1 MQLPSTMDVWVI
13 DDDESIRESLEAA
26 FTHAGWS
33 TLAFSTVEEFKEQLE
48 QTSPGCIVADLHLGE
63 DSGMELIR
71 YTHQTAWPAPAILIS
86 GQITPTLT
94 VKALR
99 QGAVTVVEKPIRM
112 DDLCEE
118 VNLAR
123 VRGLEMLKAHYHREA
138 AREALD
144 SLPEGHRAVL
154 RELVECR
161 PHKQIANRVDISLRT
176 VEKRK
181 KEIFERLNVATF
193 TELLGLLQLAE
204 AKLLS
209 NEVSLQKGA

>member
-1 MQLPSTMDVWVI
+1 V
-13 DDDESIRESLEAA
+13 
-26 FTHAGWS
+26 
-33 TLAFSTVEEFKEQLE
+33 
-48 QTSPGCIVADLHLGE
+48 
-63 DSGMELIR
+63 
-71 YTHQTAWPAPAILIS
+71 LIS
-86 GQITPTLT
+86 GHLTPTLT

-112 DDLCEE
+112 EQLCEE
-118 VNLAR
+118 VGFAR
-123 VRGLEMLKAHYHREA
+123 SRGLEILKTHYHREA

-144 SLPEGHRAVL
+144 ALPEGHRAVL

-193 TELLGLLQLAE
+193 TELLGLLQLADMT
-204 AKLLS
+204 LL
-209 NEVSLQKGA
+209 NPEMSLQQGA

>member
-1 MQLPSTMDVWVI
+1 MQLPSTMEVWVI
-13 DDDESIRESLEAA
+13 DDDEAILESLETA
-26 FTHAGWS
+26 FTRSGWN
-33 TLAFSTVEEFKEQLE
+33 TLAFSRVAEFKSQLE
-48 QTSPGCIVADLHLGE
+48 LTSPGCIVADFHLGD
-63 DSGMELIR
+63 DSGMDLIR
-71 YTHQTAWPAPAILIS
+71 HVHEVAWPAPAVLIS
-86 GQITPTLT
+86 GHLTPTLT

-99 QGAVTVVEKPIRM
+99 QGAVTVVEKPIRI
-112 DDLCEE
+112 DNLCEE
-118 VNLAR
+118 VELAR
-123 VRGLEMLKAHYHREA
+123 NRGLDMLKAYYHREA

-181 KEIFERLNVATF
+181 KEIYERLNVATF
-193 TELLGLLQLAE
+193 TELLGLLQLAD
-204 AKLLS
+204 ATLLS

>member
-1 MQLPSTMDVWVI
+1 MRLPSTMEVWVI
-13 DDDESIRESLEAA
+13 DDDEAILESLETA
-26 FTHAGWS
+26 FTRSGWN
-33 TLAFSTVEEFKEQLE
+33 TLAFSSVAEFKSQL
-48 QTSPGCIVADLHLGE
+48 QLTSPGCIVADLHLGD
-63 DSGMELIR
+63 DSGMDLIR
-71 YTHQTAWPAPAILIS
+71 HVHEVAWPAPAVLIS
-86 GQITPTLT
+86 GHLTPTLT

-99 QGAVTVVEKPIRM
+99 QGAVTVVEKPIRI

-118 VNLAR
+118 VEMAR
-123 VRGLEMLKAHYHREA
+123 NRGLDMLKAYYHREA

-193 TELLGLLQLAE
+193 TELLGLLQLAD
-204 AKLLS
+204 ATLLS
-209 NEVSLQKGA
+209 KEVSLQKGA

>member
-1 MQLPSTMDVWVI
+1 MQLPSTMEVWVI
-13 DDDESIRESLEAA
+13 DDDEAILESLETA
-26 FTHAGWS
+26 FTRSGWN
-33 TLAFSTVEEFKEQLE
+33 TLAFSSVAEFKSQL
-48 QTSPGCIVADLHLGE
+48 QLTSPGCIVADLHLGD
-63 DSGMELIR
+63 DSGMDLIR
-71 YTHQTAWPAPAILIS
+71 HVHEVAWPAPAVLIS
-86 GQITPTLT
+86 GHLTPTLT

-99 QGAVTVVEKPIRM
+99 QGAVTVVEKPIHI
-112 DDLCEE
+112 DNLCEE
-118 VNLAR
+118 VELAR
-123 VRGLEMLKAHYHREA
+123 NLGLDMLKAYYHREA
-138 AREALD
+138 AREAID

-193 TELLGLLQLAE
+193 TELLGLLQLAD
-204 AKLLS
+204 ATLLS

>member
-1 MQLPSTMDVWVI
+1 MRLPSTMDVWVI
-13 DDDESIRESLEAA
+13 DDDETILESLEAA
-26 FTHAGWS
+26 FTRAGWN
-33 TLAFSTVEEFKEQLE
+33 TLIFADVEAFKSQLE
-48 QTSPGCIVADLHLGE
+48 NTSPGCIVADLYIGS
-63 DSGMELIR
+63 DSGMDLIR
-71 YTHQTAWPAPAILIS
+71 HVHDVAWPAPAVLIS
-86 GQITPTLT
+86 GQLTPTLT

-99 QGAVTVVEKPIRM
+99 QGAITVVEKPIRIEQ
-112 DDLCEE
+112 LVEE
-118 VNLAR
+118 VDLAR
-123 VRGLEMLKAHYHREA
+123 GRGLEMLKAYYHREA

-193 TELLGLLQLAE
+193 TELLSLLQLADAMLPMTE
-204 AKLLS
+204 M
-209 NEVSLQKGA
+209 NLQKGA

>member
-1 MQLPSTMDVWVI
+1 MQLPSTMDVWVV
-13 DDDESIRESLEAA
+13 DDDEAILESLEIA
-26 FTHAGWS
+26 FNRAGWN
-33 TLAFSTVEEFKEQLE
+33 TLAFASVAEFKAQLE
-48 QTSPGCIVADLHLGE
+48 LTSPGCVVADYHIGE
-63 DSGMELIR
+63 ENGMELIR
-71 YTHQTAWPAPAILIS
+71 HVHETAWPAPAVLIS
-86 GQITPTLT
+86 GHLTPTLT

-99 QGAVTVVEKPIRM
+99 QGAVTVVEKPIPIA
-112 DDLCEE
+112 DLCGE
-118 VNLAR
+118 VEMAR
-123 VRGLEMLKAHYHREA
+123 RRGLEMLKVFYHREA

-181 KEIFERLNVATF
+181 KEIFERLNVGTF

-204 AKLLS
+204 VTLLAKD
-209 NEVSLQKGA
+209 VSLQKGA

>member
-1 MQLPSTMDVWVI
+1 MQLPPTMDVWVI
-13 DDDESIRESLEAA
+13 DDDETILESLEAA
-26 FTHAGWS
+26 FSRAGWN
-33 TLAFSTVEEFKEQLE
+33 TLAFQNVQDFKAQLE
-48 QTSPGCIVADLHLGE
+48 RTSPGCIVVDLHIGD

-71 YTHQTAWPAPAILIS
+71 YVHQVSWPAPALLIS
-86 GQITPTLT
+86 GHLTPTLT

-99 QGAVTVVEKPIRM
+99 HGAVTVVEKPIRIEQ
-112 DDLCEE
+112 LCEE
-118 VNLAR
+118 VELAR
-123 VRGLEMLKAHYHREA
+123 SRGLEMLKAYYHREA

-154 RELVECR
+154 RELIECR

-193 TELLGLLQLAE
+193 TELLGLLQLAD
-204 AKLLS
+204 AALLS
-209 NEVSLQKGA
+209 NEMSLQKGA